1 MLTSKLYNH
10 TQTELHSLLSMLSG
24 KVLCRGLQR
33 ALRAP
38 QQMRSLAVAVEKVD
52 DDIPEASCRP
62 EAKGPDCW
70 KCHHATDCCSFF
82 CKSCNAIQPI
92 DKGCHCDYFEM
103 FKVPKDFNLEQRS
116 IEKTYWNL
124 QKRLHPDL
132 YGSKSEFEKELS
144 AVNAAVIND
153 AYKMLKTPNT
163 RVKYLLALH
172 GIDAL
177 GETASTAVDPEL
189 LMQTMEIRE
198 RIAEAPDVNALH
210 EIRKEISEH
219 IDSIINKLGEVY
231 DKDQDLESTKQYAVE
246 LQYMVKC
253 AEEIDLREEK
263 LDEY

>member
-1 MLTSKLYNH
+1 
-10 TQTELHSLLSMLSG
+10 MLSG
-24 KVLCRGLQR
+24 KVLRRGLQR
-33 ALRAP
+33 AQRAP
-38 QQMRSLAVAVEKVD
+38 RPMRSFAAVVDDVD
-52 DDIPEASCRP
+52 DDMPAVSCRR

-103 FKVPKDFNLEQRS
+103 FKVPKNFNLEQRS

-153 AYKMLKTPNT
+153 AYKMLKKPNT

-198 RIAEAPDVNALH
+198 RIAEALDVDTLH
-210 EIRKEISEH
+210 EIRKEVSEH
-219 IDSIINKLGEVY
+219 IDTIINKLGEVY

-253 AEEIDLREEK
+253 AEEIDVREEK
-263 LDEY
+263 LDGYYM

>member
-1 MLTSKLYNH
+1 ML
-10 TQTELHSLLSMLSG
+10 
-24 KVLCRGLQR
+24 
-33 ALRAP
+33 
-38 QQMRSLAVAVEKVD
+38 
-52 DDIPEASCRP
+52 
-62 EAKGPDCW
+62 
-70 KCHHATDCCSFF
+70 CHHATDCCSFF

-92 DKGCHCDYFEM
+92 NKSCHCDYFEM
-103 FKVPKDFNLEQRS
+103 FKIPKNFNLEQRS

-153 AYKMLKTPNT
+153 AYKMLKKPNT
-163 RVKYLLALH
+163 RVKYLVSVQKCMLFGDRCPICFLKLALH

-198 RIAEAPDVNALH
+198 RIAEASDLDALH

-219 IDSIINKLGEVY
+219 IDAIINKLGEVY
-231 DKDQDLESTKQYAVE
+231 DQDQDLESTKQYAVE

-263 LDEY
+263 LDGY

>member
-1 MLTSKLYNH
+1 
-10 TQTELHSLLSMLSG
+10 MLSG
-24 KVLCRGLQR
+24 KLLRRGLQET
-33 ALRAP
+33 LRATW
-38 QQMRSLAVAVEKVD
+38 QTRSFLHTTEKTKHDISLTLCRQKD
-52 DDIPEASCRP
+52 D
-62 EAKGPDCW
+62 GPNCW
-70 KCHHATDCCSFF
+70 KCHHVTDCCSFF
-82 CKSCNAIQPI
+82 CKTCNAIQPI
-92 DKGCHCDYFEM
+92 SKNCHCDYFEM
-103 FKVPKDFNLEQRS
+103 FQIPKNFNLELRT

-163 RVKYLLALH
+163 RVKYLLTLH

-198 RIAEAPDVNALH
+198 RIAEAPDVGELGK
-210 EIRKEISEH
+210 IRKEISDH
-219 IDSIINKLGEVY
+219 IDAVINKLGEVY
-231 DKDQDLESTKQYAVE
+231 DRDQDLESTKEYAVQ

-253 AEEIDLREEK
+253 VEEIDLKEEK
-263 LDEY
+263 LDGY

>member
-1 MLTSKLYNH
+1 MPTSS
-10 TQTELHSLLSMLSG
+10 TVTSLLSINEMLSA
-24 KVLCRGLQR
+24 KLLRRGLRR

-38 QQMRSLAVAVEKVD
+38 QPARCFSAVAEKEL
-52 DDIPEASCRP
+52 PEA
-62 EAKGPDCW
+62 AFVQGVKGPDCW

-82 CKSCNAIQPI
+82 CKTCNAIQPI
-92 DKGCHCDYFEM
+92 NKSCHCDYFEM
-103 FKVPKDFNLEQRS
+103 FQIPKHFNLEQRS

-144 AVNAAVIND
+144 AVNAAIIND
-153 AYKMLKTPNT
+153 AYNMLKKPNT

-177 GETASTAVDPEL
+177 GETASTAVDPAL

-198 RIAEAPDVNALH
+198 RIAEAANVDELH
-210 EIRKEISEH
+210 EIRKEISVH
-219 IDSIINKLGEVY
+219 IDAVIAKLGEVY
-231 DKDQDLESTKQYAVE
+231 DQAKDLDTTKQYAVE

-253 AEEIDLREEK
+253 AEEVDRREDQ
-263 LDEY
+263 LDDEM